1 MNYKVEIWS
10 NSRTLLVSAG
20 FKNYTIANNYVI
32 EILKEIEKEY
42 IICIKIY
49 LYNSWVI
56 IKKVRIQ

>member
-10 NSRTLLVSAG
+10 NSRILLVSAG